1 MLWSFLSL
9 SFFSL
14 SSRAGEESRDREGDG
29 ALIGFMTGTLLA
41 EGAEEPLPLPLPEPI
56 SPSLFFLS
64 FFFLPSRSGEESRD
78 RDGDGALEGFAAG
91 GFGTTLL
98 AEGAED
104 PFTPS
109 LSFLSF
115 SSFLVGL
122 FEDFVG
128 MDLVGTGLH

>member
-1 MLWSFLSL
+1 MLWSFL

-14 SSRAGEESRDREGDG
+14 SSRSGEESRDREADG
-29 ALIGFMTGTLLA
+29 ALVGFMTGTLLA
-41 EGAEEPLPLPLPEPI
+41 EGAEEPLPWPLPEPI

-64 FFFLPSRSGEESRD
+64 LSSRSGEESRD
-78 RDGDGALEGFAAG
+78 READGDLEGFVAG
-91 GFGTTLL
+91 GFGTPLL
-98 AEGAED
+98 TEGAED
-104 PFTPS
+104 LFTPS
-109 LSFLSF
+109 LSFLSI